1 MDSILSNAASLSVIL
16 GFVGG
21 VFSYVILRPLNKAIE
36 NLNKAV
42 GELRMELL
50 TTEGRRHDLEIEV
63 AKIRESTRSAHHRMD
78 EHLKLHHGY
87 GGGLDEG
94 LEHR

>member
-1 MDSILSNAASLSVIL
+1 MDVNILASWTVVL

-21 VFSYVILRPLNKAIE
+21 VFSWIILRPLNAAIE

-50 TTEGRRHDLEIEV
+50 TAEGRRHDLEVRV
-63 AKIRESTRSAHHRMD
+63 AEIDQRARSAHHRID
-78 EHLKLHHGY
+78 RL
-87 GGGLDEG
+87 EG
-94 LEHR
+94 MENGHE

>member
-16 GFVGG
+16 GFAGG

-50 TTEGRRHDLEIEV
+50 TAEGRRHDLEIKV
-63 AKIRESTRSAHHRMD
+63 AEIEQRARSAHHRIDDITRAMR
-78 EHLKLHHGY
+78 Y
-87 GGGLDEG
+87 GGGSDAD

>member
-1 MDSILSNAASLSVIL
+1 MDVNILASWTVVL

-21 VFSYVILRPLNKAIE
+21 VFSWLVLRPLNNAIE

-50 TTEGRRHDLEIEV
+50 TAEGRRHDLELKVAEIEQR
-63 AKIRESTRSAHHRMD
+63 AKSNTHR
-78 EHLKLHHGY
+78 LNRL
-87 GGGLDEG
+87 EG
-94 LEHR
+94 IE

>member
-1 MDSILSNAASLSVIL
+1 MDVNVLASWTVVL

-21 VFSYVILRPLNKAIE
+21 VFSWIVLRPLNNAIE

-50 TTEGRRHDLEIEV
+50 TAEGRRHDLELKVAEIDQRAKSNTHRINTLERKGGYEV
-63 AKIRESTRSAHHRMD
+63 GD
-78 EHLKLHHGY
+78 
-87 GGGLDEG
+87 
-94 LEHR
+94 